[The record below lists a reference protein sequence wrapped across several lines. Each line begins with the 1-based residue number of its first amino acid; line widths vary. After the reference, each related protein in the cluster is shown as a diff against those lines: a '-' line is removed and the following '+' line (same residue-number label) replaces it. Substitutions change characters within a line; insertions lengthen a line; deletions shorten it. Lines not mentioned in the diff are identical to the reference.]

1 MEIDQLK
8 GLGPKSQQMLKQV
21 GITDAQQFLAGEPF
35 ELYRLLKQQIP
46 GVSLN
51 MLYAILGAQE
61 NVPWQEIKK
70 NRRTEIL
77 LRLDDMRL
85 APK

>member
-1 MEIDQLK
+1 MEIDRLM
-8 GLGPKSQQMLKQV
+8 GLGPKSKQMLKQV
-21 GITDAQQFLAGEPF
+21 GVTDVQQFLAFDPF
-35 ELYRLLKQQIP
+35 ELYRLLKQKVP

-77 LRLDDMRL
+77 LRLDDMGI